1 MSTVTTSSS
10 SSEHCHPH
18 HHVHFDQS
26 IKENLEADN
35 SIGYQKS
42 GDNAVTIHLGFLQIN
57 HRYLLEL
64 QLPTNVLPAFL
75 TAERIAVARDE
86 RTMPNVNC
94 KFIEF
99 SGKLGGHFDLKVEF
113 MAHKEKLL
121 REELHLVNVKNADE
135 KLKLVLSAR
144 VLGRG
149 KGTPML
155 RNGIH
160 CVGVEA
166 DEESEAS
173 DWQGFSSRGD
183 PDKEGDD

>member
-1 MSTVTTSSS
+1 MSTATA
-10 SSEHCHPH
+10 SSEHCH

-26 IKENLEADN
+26 IKENLESDN

-42 GDNAVTIHLGFLQIN
+42 GEDTVTVHLGFLQIN

-64 QLPTNVLPAFL
+64 QLPINASPAFL
-75 TAERIAVARDE
+75 SGERIALAGDE
-86 RTMPNVNC
+86 RALPNVNC
-94 KFIEF
+94 KFIEI
-99 SGKLGGHFDLKVEF
+99 SGKVGSHFDLKVEF
-113 MAHKEKLL
+113 FAHKEKLL
-121 REELHLVNVKNADE
+121 REELNLVNVQNTSE

-173 DWQGFSSRGD
+173 DWQGFSSRGGD
-183 PDKEGDD
+183 PEKDGED

>member
-1 MSTVTTSSS
+1 MSAAAAST
-10 SSEHCHPH
+10 EHCHPH
-18 HHVHFDQS
+18 HHVHFDQTAV
-26 IKENLEADN
+26 KDEADN
-35 SIGYQKS
+35 SILYQKS
-42 GDNAVTIHLGFLQIN
+42 GPDSITVHLGFLQIN

-64 QLPTNVLPAFL
+64 QLPTNILPAFL
-75 TAERIAVARDE
+75 SAERIALTADE
-86 RTMPNVNC
+86 RSLPNVYC

-99 SGKLGGHFDLKVEF
+99 TGKMGAHYDLKVEF
-113 MAHKEKLL
+113 LAHKEKLV
-121 REELHLVNVKNADE
+121 REELHLVNTQNADDR
-135 KLKLVLSAR
+135 LTIVLSAR

-173 DWQGFSSRGD
+173 DWQGFSSKGD
-183 PDKEGDD
+183 PEKDTDD

>member
-1 MSTVTTSSS
+1 MSSPST
-10 SSEHCHPH
+10 SSEHCP
-18 HHVHFDQS
+18 HHVHFDGS

-42 GDNAVTIHLGFLQIN
+42 GEDAVTVHLGFLQIN

-75 TAERIAVARDE
+75 SGERITIARDE
-86 RTMPNVNC
+86 RTIPNVNC

-99 SGKLGGHFDLKVEF
+99 SGKMKGHFDLKIEF

-121 REELHLVNVKNADE
+121 REELHLVNVQNTDE

-155 RNGIH
+155 RNGVH
-160 CVGVEA
+160 CVGIEA

-173 DWQGFSSRGD
+173 DWQGFSSQGD
-183 PDKEGDD
+183 PEKEGD